1 MFFLKKKILFIGR
14 LGLVFILFLVFIVN
28 SFSQNLNSNSLYLQ
42 EITRREQ
49 LVGNL
54 ETRYSFGFRNYEL
67 KETSLKN
74 DFPSIGFFKSRDS
87 SKVDVKIISLP
98 ITQTLQ
104 FNNNRPIGWADGPM
118 IPNVGFQ
125 YYVTSGIFVKVGFL
139 NVQLQPEFVAAQN
152 KSYQGFSDSWPSSV
166 IRSRFFDLNNGDFPE
181 RFGKDSFSDFWW
193 GQSKVTAQFGAFELG
208 ASTQNLWWGPG
219 QWNALTFSNNA
230 KGFPHLTFNS
240 FKPARTFIGNF
251 EGQLIIGRLENSG
264 LGPNQSDEL
273 NKEYFRPFNGDWR
286 YLNAMLIT
294 YNPKWFSGLHLGF
307 TRTFQQYD
315 SLRGNS
321 FSDYFPVFSPFQKVR
336 VGFDKDSE
344 GRDQQLSL
352 FFRWVFPKILFE
364 FYGEFGRRDH
374 ALNWREAILNPEHAR
389 AYIIGFNK
397 LFKLNM
403 ESKFIQLRAEITHQQ
418 ESINRYIRND
428 GIGLTWHTHTRA
440 RGFVNYGQPLGV
452 GIGVGSNIQT
462 LEISKVNKF
471 NKIGLLFERIENHQ
485 DFFYRTFTQNTGHQP
500 WVDLSLGLL
509 IDYRWKNF
517 VLNSSLKVV
526 NGMNYQWQLEE
537 KSISEFPKGKN
548 LSSFHSNFTIIYLFN
563 QYSNNKK

>member
-1 MFFLKKKILFIGR
+1 MFFLEKMR
-14 LGLVFILFLVFIVN
+14 LGKKLGVVFILNLAFICP
-28 SFSQNLNSNSLYLQ
+28 SFSQNLNSNSLYFQ
-42 EITRREQ
+42 EINRREQ
-49 LVGNL
+49 LIGNIDL
-54 ETRYSFGFRNYEL
+54 RYSFGFRNYEL

-74 DFPSIGFFKSRDS
+74 DFPNINFYKSKDS
-87 SKVDVKIISLP
+87 SKVDVEISSLP
-98 ITQTLQ
+98 LTQTLQ
-104 FNNNRPIGWADGPM
+104 YNNNRPIGWADGSM

-125 YYVTSGIFVKVGFL
+125 FFISSGIFAKVGFIHI
-139 NVQLQPEFVAAQN
+139 QLQPEYVFAQN
-152 KSYQGFSDSWPSSV
+152 KRYQGFSESWPSS
-166 IRSRFFDLNNGDFPE
+166 IIESRFFDLNNGDFPE
-181 RFGKDSFSDFWW
+181 RFSKNTFSDFWW
-193 GQSKVTAQFGAFELG
+193 GQSKITGQYGAFEIG

-230 KGFPHLTFNS
+230 KGFPHLTLNTI
-240 FKPARTFIGNF
+240 KPGKTVIGNF
-251 EGQLIIGRLENSG
+251 EGQLIVGRLENSG
-264 LGPNQSDEL
+264 IAPNQSGEL
-273 NKEYFRPFNGDWR
+273 NQKYFRPFNGDWR
-286 YLNAMLIT
+286 YLNALLIS

-321 FSDYFPVFSPFQKVR
+321 FSDYFPVFSPFQKTK
-336 VGFDKDSE
+336 VGFDKDAE

-389 AYIIGFNK
+389 AYIVGLNK
-397 LFKLNM
+397 LFKLKKDN
-403 ESKFIQLRAEITHQQ
+403 EFIQLRAEITHQQ

-462 LEISKVNKF
+462 IEISKVNKF
-471 NKIGLLFERIENHQ
+471 NKIGFLIERLENHQ
-485 DFFYRTFTQNTGHQP
+485 DFFYRTFKPSSDHKP

-509 IDYRWKNF
+509 FDYRWRN
-517 VLNSSLKVV
+517 VMLNSSLKVV

-548 LSSFHSNFTIIYLFN
+548 LSSFYSNFSIIYLFN
-563 QYSNNKK
+563 QNSNNKK